1 MNDNANAVKD
11 LLWGIERET
20 HRVKIDGGLSEAEH
34 PASLSAPSFTKDFA
48 ESQLELVTAPR
59 ASIEAAVA
67 ELESLTETARGAI
80 GGERLWPFSMPPLL
94 SDRDAIPLAR
104 MGDGDE
110 GRMAERYRAGLS
122 TRYGMVRQL
131 ICGVHVNVSFG
142 DRLLEELRRRS
153 PLTGEEYA
161 PNGDSPCSGGDS
173 RGLSRDAGER
183 DVCNAGE
190 RLVRDASKRAV
201 RDAYYLR
208 LARNLVDDM
217 PSLVMLFGATP
228 FDVNARDGGKGVAYS
243 IRNSPAGY
251 ARGEYR
257 PFLNLDSI
265 AGHLAGI
272 RRGMRSES
280 DEYRKMGLVRDGRVV
295 QLNAR
300 VFQKEK
306 EFYAP
311 IRFKRTP
318 RPGEGTLAAIEKR
331 GVEYMELRFFD
342 VDPFSQAGV
351 STDALALA
359 QLFILDGL
367 FTVSSKRPRKELIG
381 ILERA
386 DEAALSDPFVA
397 ASGNLHLARLLRRI
411 DSLEPLARREGTV
424 YERALETYRAMFAR
438 PGGSPSARIAK
449 GFIDRG
455 LDWNRFG
462 TEIARRWEKG
472 AHDGITA

>member
-1 MNDNANAVKD
+1 MNDNASAVKD

-20 HRVKIDGGLSEAEH
+20 HRVKLDGGLSEAEH

-59 ASIEAAVA
+59 SSIEAAVA

-80 GGERLWPFSMPPLL
+80 GGEHLWPFSMPPRI
-94 SDRDAIPLAR
+94 SSRDAIPLAR
-104 MGDGDE
+104 MGKGE
-110 GRMAERYRAGLS
+110 AGRMAERYRAGLS
-122 TRYGMVRQL
+122 TRYGMERQL

-142 DRLLEELRRRS
+142 ERLLEELRGRS

-161 PNGDSPCSGGDS
+161 PNSVSPSSGGDS
-173 RGLSRDAGER
+173 RDSSRDVGER
-183 DVCNAGE
+183 AVSHVGE
-190 RLVRDASKRAV
+190 RAV

-228 FDVNARDGGKGVAYS
+228 IDGNGRPEGKGFAYS
-243 IRNSPAGY
+243 LRNSPEGY

-257 PFLNLDSI
+257 PYLNLDSV

-280 DEYRKMGLVRDGRVV
+280 DVYRKMGLVRDGRVV

-318 RPGEGTLAAIEKR
+318 RPGEGTLAAIESR

-351 STDALALA
+351 STDALAIA
-359 QLFILDGL
+359 RLFVLDGL
-367 FTVSSKRPRKELIG
+367 FNASSKRPRKELIG

-397 ASGNLHLARLLRRI
+397 TSGNPHLAKLLSRLE
-411 DSLEPLARREGTV
+411 SLEPLARREGTV
-424 YERALETYRAMFAR
+424 YERALGKYRAMFAR

-455 LDWNRFG
+455 LDWNGLG
-462 TEIARRWEKG
+462 TEIAGRWEKG